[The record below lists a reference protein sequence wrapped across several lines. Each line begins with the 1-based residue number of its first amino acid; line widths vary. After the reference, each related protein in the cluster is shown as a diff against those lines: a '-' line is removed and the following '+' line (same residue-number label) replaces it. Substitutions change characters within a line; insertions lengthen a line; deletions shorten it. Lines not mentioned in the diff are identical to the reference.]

1 VPCPLPPNFVCVCVV
16 AFYFFCFPSASD
28 SSLALPVGGAT
39 LTQDSHITRAAAAL
53 RELSWNGIPAEV
65 RPDVWRLL
73 SGYLPANID
82 RREITLERKR
92 AEYQDFVQQYYI
104 TKGPDTD
111 TLTHQIQVR

>member
-1 VPCPLPPNFVCVCVV
+1 M
-16 AFYFFCFPSASD
+16 
-28 SSLALPVGGAT
+28 GGAT